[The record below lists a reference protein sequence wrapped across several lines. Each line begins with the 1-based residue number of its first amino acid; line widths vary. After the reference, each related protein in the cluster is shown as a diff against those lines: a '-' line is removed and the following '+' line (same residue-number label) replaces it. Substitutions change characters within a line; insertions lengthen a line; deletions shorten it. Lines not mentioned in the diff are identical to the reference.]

1 MNLVPKLLEAGLKVI
16 DMSADFRLKN
26 PADYET
32 YYGWK
37 HAHPE
42 LLKEAAYGLPE
53 LHREEIKKARFI
65 GCPGCMATATILAL
79 VPIVKAGLVDK
90 NHIVADL
97 KVGSSGGGSKPTVAS
112 HHPERFGGVRPYQVV
127 GHRHIGEVE
136 QEVNAV
142 STEPVTVSF
151 TPHAVNMVR
160 GILVTIHAF
169 PQADPSKPKTSGKR
183 CAACTA
189 AEPFIRLVKYQ
200 KGCYQLP
207 DPKVTQGTNFC
218 DIGFEIDPHANRL
231 LMFSAIDNMVKG
243 ASGQGVQCLNLMMGI
258 DETTGL
264 EKHGFPSDVTAM
276 LFVIKMGGSILKEGA
291 SSDLVSR
298 PQNPPQRTTKWFSCM
313 AAASKSPK
321 SAPNWAKNRN
331 SSCRL
336 KASEAATP
344 TRKPSKSTPWS
355 WRANS
360 TSKSFSPCKA
370 KAYPRWA

>member
-1 MNLVPKLLEAGLKVI
+1 MMRIGIIGGTGYVGGELLRILLLHPQVEVTMVTSRQSAGEYIFNAHPNLRGLTQLKFVPMDIEALQKNCDLIFTATPHGGSQNLVPKLLEAGLKVI

-53 LHREEIKKARFI
+53 LHREEIKKARLV

-79 VPIVKAGLVDK
+79 VPIVKAGLVEK
-90 NHIVADL
+90 NRIVADL

-136 QEVNAV
+136 QEANAV
-142 STEPVTVSF
+142 SSEPVTVSF

-169 PQADPSKPKTSGKR
+169 PKKPIEAKDVWKALRGMYG
-183 CAACTA
+183 

-200 KGCYQLP
+200 KGAYQLP
-207 DPKVTQGTNFC
+207 DPKVTLGTNYC
-218 DIGFEIDPHANRL
+218 DVGFEIDPHANRL

-264 EKHGFPSDVTAM
+264 
-276 LFVIKMGGSILKEGA
+276 
-291 SSDLVSR
+291 
-298 PQNPPQRTTKWFSCM
+298 
-313 AAASKSPK
+313 
-321 SAPNWAKNRN
+321 
-331 SSCRL
+331 
-336 KASEAATP
+336 
-344 TRKPSKSTPWS
+344 KSTGFHPM
-355 WRANS
+355 
-360 TSKSFSPCKA
+360 
-370 KAYPRWA
+370 

>member
-1 MNLVPKLLEAGLKVI
+1 MRIGIIGGTGYVGGELFRILLLHPQAEVTMVTSRQSAGEYIFNVHPNLRGLTQLKFVPQDIVELQKNCDLVFTATPHGGSQHLVPKLLDAGLKVI

-42 LLKEAAYGLPE
+42 LLKEAVYGLPE
-53 LHREEIKKARFI
+53 LHRGEIKKARLI
-65 GCPGCMATATILAL
+65 GCPGCMATATILAI
-79 VPIVKAGLVDK
+79 VPIVKAGLVET

-97 KVGSSGGGSKPTVAS
+97 KVGSSGGGSKPTPAS
-112 HHPERFGGVRPYQVV
+112 HHPERSGGVRPYQVV

-136 QEVNAV
+136 QEVGAV
-142 STEPVTVSF
+142 STAPLKIAF

-160 GILVTIHAF
+160 GILVTVHAF
-169 PQADPSKPKTSGKR
+169 TKQQVEAKDVWRALRAIYG
-183 CAACTA
+183 

-218 DIGFEIDPHANRL
+218 DIGFEIDPHAGRL

-264 EKHGFPSDVTAM
+264 
-276 LFVIKMGGSILKEGA
+276 
-291 SSDLVSR
+291 
-298 PQNPPQRTTKWFSCM
+298 
-313 AAASKSPK
+313 K
-321 SAPNWAKNRN
+321 SAGFHPM
-331 SSCRL
+331 
-336 KASEAATP
+336 
-344 TRKPSKSTPWS
+344 
-355 WRANS
+355 
-360 TSKSFSPCKA
+360 
-370 KAYPRWA
+370 